1 MLIKIDKNYCD
12 VHTGFNYRIAA
23 LLKNNNKIKN
33 GMQRPIFRMTAKIWV
48 KYKKPIVLFQ
58 LIYNTDNH
66 LHKYFL
72 LDKNNKFDKKDY

>member
-1 MLIKIDKNYCD
+1 MKIYKIIVTYMPALIIC
-12 VHTGFNYRIAA
+12 RIAT